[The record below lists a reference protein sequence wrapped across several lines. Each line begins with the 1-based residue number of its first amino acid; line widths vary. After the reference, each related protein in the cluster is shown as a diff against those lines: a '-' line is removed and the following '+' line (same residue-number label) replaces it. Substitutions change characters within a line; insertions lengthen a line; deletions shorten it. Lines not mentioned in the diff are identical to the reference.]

1 MGLAG
6 LALTGVKTRAFAS
19 EPGTSRRFVTMMTA
33 APTGTNGDEIARAFA
48 RSLGRVLDGPV
59 VQVRNVPGDGGRT
72 ALNALADAP
81 PSGRTIGWVIT
92 PVLPARAVDRGDPH
106 LPSRLTLLGS
116 VQREPIAFVASADD
130 PLDSVRDMIERVSQ
144 DSGGRPLGTPP
155 PGSPSHLAVLRLQ
168 VMTQTRFNIISFPS
182 AAAARQA
189 LIGGNVAAA
198 VLGLSDVIE
207 ALRDDRLVGLG
218 IAARKRSGIVPD
230 MPILAEAGVDLSAW
244 IRRGIAV
251 PASTPAE
258 IVVPLIEALHAVTD
272 DADFREQT
280 ETAGILAA
288 WSDGPSWT
296 AQAAREGEELAAL
309 WAADPWLNAAGQ

>member
-1 MGLAG
+1 
-6 LALTGVKTRAFAS
+6 
-19 EPGTSRRFVTMMTA
+19 
-33 APTGTNGDEIARAFA
+33 
-48 RSLGRVLDGPV
+48 
-59 VQVRNVPGDGGRT
+59 
-72 ALNALADAP
+72 
-81 PSGRTIGWVIT
+81 
-92 PVLPARAVDRGDPH
+92 
-106 LPSRLTLLGS
+106 
-116 VQREPIAFVASADD
+116 
-130 PLDSVRDMIERVSQ
+130 
-144 DSGGRPLGTPP
+144 
-155 PGSPSHLAVLRLQ
+155 
-168 VMTQTRFNIISFPS
+168 
-182 AAAARQA
+182 
-189 LIGGNVAAA
+189 
-198 VLGLSDVIE
+198 
-207 ALRDDRLVGLG
+207 
-218 IAARKRSGIVPD
+218 VPD